1 MRRSR
6 YCEQGTSHLHRL
18 SPLAK
23 FVVLYTA
30 LYAAFGVVSP
40 FLPAYFENR
49 GLTAQ
54 QISVVIGLGTA
65 LRLVSGPLI
74 GGFADRRRTWRG
86 ALSICAGGSGAVAVA
101 YVSASAFAAFLVVSL
116 AQSALLAPLTPI
128 ADAMALSTSRE
139 TADKGFEYGWVRAAG
154 SAAFVAGL
162 IVSGRA
168 AGSLGLVVTIWLNA
182 LLLVG
187 GSLAAMSLPNIQV
200 KGVSPHVERAA
211 YFRQVLEVRPFRW
224 LLLVA
229 ALVLGSHALHDTF
242 AVIRWRDAG
251 ISTVTVSLLWSESVA
266 AEVVV
271 FLLVGPVLV
280 RRLGPAHAAM
290 LAAGAGVVR
299 WTVLGATTQ
308 IVPLALVEP
317 LHGLSFAVLHL
328 AAMRLI
334 ASRVPSHL
342 GASAQALYGTFAV
355 GLSTTLLTFV
365 SGSLYLSLGGS
376 AFCIMALLCAAAIP
390 IAREM
395 ATPQCPQTS
404 AHQGTSV
411 DNQR

>member
-1 MRRSR
+1 MSKFG
-6 YCEQGTSHLHRL
+6 GTRHLRRL

-40 FLPAYFENR
+40 FLPAYFESR
-49 GLTAQ
+49 GLTTQ
-54 QISVVIGLGTA
+54 QIALVIGSGTA

-74 GGFADRRRTWRG
+74 GRFADRQQTWRG
-86 ALSICAGGSGAVAVA
+86 ALSICAGGSGAVALA
-101 YVSASAFAAFLVVSL
+101 YVSASAFTTFLLVSL

-139 TADKGFEYGWVRAAG
+139 TAGKGFEYGWVRAAG
-154 SAAFVAGL
+154 SAAFVVGL
-162 IVSGRA
+162 MVSGRA
-168 AGSLGLVVTIWLNA
+168 VGSLGLVVTIWLNA

-187 GSLAAMSLPNIQV
+187 GSLAAMSLPNIHV
-200 KGVSPHVERAA
+200 KGVSPQLERVGN
-211 YFRQVLEVRPFRW
+211 FRQVLEMRPFRR

-251 ISTVTVSLLWSESVA
+251 ISTATASLLWSESVT
-266 AEVVV
+266 AEIVV

-299 WTVLGATTQ
+299 WTVLAATTQ

-317 LHGLSFAVLHL
+317 LHGLTFAVLHL
-328 AAMRLI
+328 AGMRLI
-334 ASRVPSHL
+334 ASTVPSHL
-342 GASAQALYGTFAV
+342 AASAQALYGTFAV
-355 GLSTTLLTFV
+355 GLSTTLLTFA
-365 SGSLYLSLGGS
+365 SGSLYLWLGGP
-376 AFCIMALLCAAAIP
+376 AFCIMAMLCAAAIP

-395 ATPQCPQTS
+395 AIPQCPDIGS
-404 AHQGTSV
+404 PRKIH
-411 DNQR
+411 R

>member
-1 MRRSR
+1 MR
-6 YCEQGTSHLHRL
+6 QL

-23 FVVLYTA
+23 FIVLYTI
-30 LYAAFGVVSP
+30 LYSAFGVVSP
-40 FLPAYFENR
+40 FLPAYFESR
-49 GLTAQ
+49 GLTTQ
-54 QISVVIGLGTA
+54 QIAIVIGLGTA

-74 GGFADRRRTWRG
+74 GRFADRQRMWRG

-101 YVSASAFAAFLVVSL
+101 YVSAGGFVAFLLVSL
-116 AQSALLAPLTPI
+116 AQSVLLAPLTPI

-139 TADKGFEYGWVRAAG
+139 TAGKGFEYGWVRAAG

-168 AGSLGLVVTIWLNA
+168 VGSLGLVVTIWLNA

-200 KGVSPHVERAA
+200 KGVSPPVERAGH
-211 YFRQVLEVRPFRW
+211 FRQLLEMRAFRR

-242 AVIRWRDAG
+242 AVIRWREAG
-251 ISTVTVSLLWSESVA
+251 ISTMTASLLWSESVA

-271 FLLVGPVLV
+271 FLLVGPPLV
-280 RRLGPAHAAM
+280 RRLGPAYAAM

-308 IVPLALVEP
+308 VVPLVLVEP
-317 LHGLSFAVLHL
+317 LHGLTFAVLHL
-328 AAMRLI
+328 ASMQLI
-334 ASRVPSHL
+334 ASTVPSNVA
-342 GASAQALYGTFAV
+342 ASAQALYGTLAV
-355 GLSTTLLTFV
+355 GFSTTLLTFA
-365 SGSLYLSLGGS
+365 SGSLYLWLGGQ
-376 AFCIMALLCAAAIP
+376 AFWIMAMLCAVAIP
-390 IAREM
+390 IARGM
-395 ATPQCPQTS
+395 AIPSDRRRQFTP
-404 AHQGTSV
+404 GTSV
-411 DNQR
+411 DSQR

>member
-1 MRRSR
+1 LR
-6 YCEQGTSHLHRL
+6 RL

-30 LYAAFGVVSP
+30 LYSAFGAVSP

-49 GLTAQ
+49 GLTTQ
-54 QISVVIGLGTA
+54 QIAVVIGLGTA

-74 GGFADRRRTWRG
+74 GRFADRQRNWRG
-86 ALSICAGGSGAVAVA
+86 ALSVCAGGSGAVAVG
-101 YVSASAFAAFLVVSL
+101 YVSASAFAAFLLVSL
-116 AQSALLAPLTPI
+116 AQSVLLAPLTPI

-139 TADKGFEYGWVRAAG
+139 TASKGFEYGWVRATG

-162 IVSGRA
+162 MVSGRA
-168 AGSLGLVVTIWLNA
+168 VGSLGLVVTIWLNA
-182 LLLVG
+182 LLLVAG
-187 GSLAAMSLPNIQV
+187 ALAAMSLPNVEV
-200 KGVSPHVERAA
+200 KGVPPRVERAGH
-211 YFRQVLEVRPFRW
+211 FRQLLEMRPFRG

-242 AVIRWRDAG
+242 AMIRWRDAG
-251 ISTVTVSLLWSESVA
+251 ISTVTASLLWSESVA

-299 WTVLGATTQ
+299 WTVLGITTQ

-317 LHGLSFAVLHL
+317 LHGLTFAVLHL
-328 AAMRLI
+328 AGMRLI
-334 ASRVPSHL
+334 AGTVPSHL
-342 GASAQALYGTFAV
+342 GASAQALYGTLAV
-355 GLSTTLLTFV
+355 GLSTTLLTFA
-365 SGSLYLSLGGS
+365 SGSLYLWLGGA
-376 AFCIMALLCAAAIP
+376 AFCVMAMLSAAAIP

-395 ATPQCPQTS
+395 AIPQCPPTS
-404 AHQGTSV
+404 IHQGTSV
-411 DNQR
+411 DNER